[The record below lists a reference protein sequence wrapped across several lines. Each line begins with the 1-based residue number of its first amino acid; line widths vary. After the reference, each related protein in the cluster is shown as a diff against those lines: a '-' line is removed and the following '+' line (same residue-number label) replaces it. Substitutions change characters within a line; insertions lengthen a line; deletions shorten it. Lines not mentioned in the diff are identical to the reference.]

1 MLDVSD
7 LFDNSFYLANNP
19 DVANG
24 VARGDFSSGL
34 QHFEL
39 FGQFERRDPSAFFDA
54 SFYQAQYPDI
64 ADAVS
69 QGLVVSEF
77 QHFLSAGQLEGRDP
91 VAEFDTAYYLQQNPD
106 VAAIVPDQFTAYEH
120 FLEAGQ
126 EEGRNPIATFNSN
139 FYLQQYPDVADGV
152 NSGVLSSA
160 FAHFVQFG
168 LTEGRLRM
176 LPMDKDNFSTALEL
190 GTLSGDRTLS
200 DSVGAADPADI
211 YRFTLGAA
219 SNINLRLDGLAADAD
234 LEVMRDLNGN
244 GIAEN
249 QDLVAASVELATA
262 TDSLGVS
269 LGAGTYYIRVSHVP
283 FIPQIPLAGQTFAPI
298 PNADTNYNLNI
309 SVA

>member
-7 LFDNSFYLANNP
+7 LFDNSYYLANNP
-19 DVANG
+19 DVANAVAAG
-24 VARGDFSSGL
+24 VFSSGL

-39 FGQFERRDPSAFFDA
+39 FGQFERRDPSAFFNA
-54 SFYQAQYPDI
+54 SFYQAQYPDV

-69 QGLVVSEF
+69 QGSVLSEF
-77 QHFLSAGQLEGRDP
+77 QHFLTAGQFEGRDP
-91 VAEFDTAYYLQQNPD
+91 IAEFDTAYYLQQNPD
-106 VAAIVPDQFTAYEH
+106 VAAIVPDQLTAYQHYIES
-120 FLEAGQ
+120 GQ
-126 EEGRNPIATFNSN
+126 REGRNPIATFNSN
-139 FYLQQYPDVADGV
+139 FYLQQYPDVAAAVAAG
-152 NSGVLSSA
+152 GFSSPLD
-160 FAHFVQFG
+160 HFVQFG
-168 LTEGRLRM
+168 LTEGRLRI
-176 LPMDKDNFSTALEL
+176 PPTEKDNFNTALEL
-190 GTLSGDRTLS
+190 GALSGARTLS
-200 DSVGAADPADI
+200 DSVGGADPADI

-262 TDSLGVS
+262 TDSLGIS

-283 FIPQIPLAGQTFAPI
+283 FLPQIPLPGQPFQPI
-298 PNADTNYNLNI
+298 ANKDTNYNLNI